1 MPSSFTPLGVE
12 KMVTGEKSGQ
22 WGTLTNANWNLI
34 EQISGGYKVQTLNT
48 AGTGVNT
55 TTLAVTDGG
64 TGATLATRVIIL
76 GAVSAQ
82 AITGNKTV
90 TIPLDVENWYF
101 IKNSTSGVFT
111 VKFSY
116 VSGSGSSFTWATGD
130 KGWKVLY
137 AAGDDGTNPNVVEVP
152 LGMTNIVDD
161 TSPQLGGDLD
171 TNGFD
176 ITSAS
181 DADVDII
188 PNGTG
193 DVNLGADTI
202 QVGDNNVNCTVTT
215 QGTGDLILN
224 TNNGTNA
231 GNITLADGANGDI
244 TVTPNGTGDFVV
256 AGTSTQAGK
265 IVMGADTDDT
275 GAFVASFQPGVLTEN
290 TAYILPLADAG
301 TSGDALTSNAS
312 GTLSWTTISGGTSW
326 QAVHTASTLTAVAGN
341 GYFIDTT
348 SNVCNVTLP
357 AGTLG
362 DEITLV
368 DYAGTFDSNNLTV
381 TPASG
386 EKIQGESADTTLT
399 SGVERSAF
407 TLVYSGAAQGW
418 LLKDK

>member
-1 MPSSFTPLGVE
+1 MPSTFTPLGTE
-12 KMVTGEKSGQ
+12 LMVTGEKSGQ
-22 WGTLTNANWNLI
+22 WGTLTNTNWNLS
-34 EQISGGYKVQTLNT
+34 EQIASGYKVQTLNA
-48 AGTGVNT
+48 AGTGINT
-55 TTLAVTDGG
+55 TTLPVVDGG
-64 TGATLATRVIIL
+64 TGATLATRIIIL
-76 GAVSAQ
+76 GAVSPQ

-90 TIPLDVENWYF
+90 TIPIDVENWYF
-101 IKNSTSGVFT
+101 IKNSTSGSFT
-111 VKFSY
+111 VEFKY
-116 VSGSGSSFTWATGD
+116 ASGSGSSVTWATGSKD
-130 KGWKVLY
+130 WKVIY
-137 AAGDDGTNPNVVEVP
+137 AAGDDGTNPNIVEVP

-265 IVMGADTDDT
+265 IVMSADTDDS
-275 GAFVASFQPGVLTEN
+275 GSFVASFQPGVLTES
-290 TAYILPLADAG
+290 TAYTLPLAYAG
-301 TSGDALTSNAS
+301 TSGDVLAS
-312 GTLSWTTISGGTSW
+312 TDAGVLSWTTVSGGTSW
-326 QAVHTASTLTAVAGN
+326 QAVVTGTTQTAVAGN
-341 GYFIDTT
+341 GYPINTT
-348 SNVCNVTLP
+348 ANVCTVTLP
-357 AGTLG
+357 AGTVG
-362 DEITLV
+362 DEVSLL
-368 DYAGTFDSNNLTV
+368 DYARTFDTNTLTVASNGSEKIYASTDNLTV
-381 TPASG
+381 SVEGAS
-386 EKIQGESADTTLT
+386 
-399 SGVERSAF
+399 F
-407 TLVYSGAAQGW
+407 TLVYVDSTQGW
-418 LLKDK
+418 LLKDN

>member
-1 MPSSFTPLGVE
+1 MPSTFTPLGTE
-12 KMVTGEKSGQ
+12 LMVTGEKSGQ
-22 WGTLTNANWNLI
+22 WGTLTNTNWNLA
-34 EQISGGYKVQTLNT
+34 EQIASGYTVQTLNA
-48 AGTGVNT
+48 AGTGANT

-76 GAVSAQ
+76 GAVSPQ
-82 AITGNKTV
+82 AITGAKIV

-101 IKNSTSGVFT
+101 IKNSTSGAST
-111 VKFSY
+111 VQFKY
-116 VSGSGSSFTWATGD
+116 VSGSGSTVTWATGSKD
-130 KGWKVLY
+130 WKVIY
-137 AAGDDGTNPNVVEVP
+137 AAGDDGTNPNIVEVP

-265 IVMGADTDDT
+265 IVMSADTDDS
-275 GAFVASFQPGVLTEN
+275 GSFVASFQPGVLTES
-290 TAYILPLADAG
+290 TAYTLPLAYAG
-301 TSGDALTSNAS
+301 TSGDVLAS
-312 GTLSWTTISGGTSW
+312 TDAGVLSWTTVSGGTSW
-326 QAVHTASTLTAVAGN
+326 QAVVTGTTQTAVAGN
-341 GYFIDTT
+341 GYPINTT
-348 SNVCNVTLP
+348 ANVCTVTLP
-357 AGTLG
+357 AGTVG
-362 DEITLV
+362 DEVSLL
-368 DYAGTFDSNNLTV
+368 DYARTFDTNTLTVASNGSEKIYASTDNLTV
-381 TPASG
+381 SVEGAS
-386 EKIQGESADTTLT
+386 
-399 SGVERSAF
+399 F
-407 TLVYSGAAQGW
+407 TLVYVDSTQGW
-418 LLKDK
+418 LLKDN